1 MSFASTA
8 RRALGGAVAFAAV
21 GSMGFALPAM
31 AKPQSEPRNI
41 IVMIGDGMGFNHV
54 DAASL
59 YEHGKS
65 NWQIEGKPGA
75 GDKIAKQD
83 GYGKTPSQVY
93 ENFDV
98 QLSMKHPSLDSPE
111 YKSEDAWG
119 DFDWAN
125 NNPTDS
131 AASGTALATGNKTH
145 NGYLG
150 VDGNKAPVKNAAEHA
165 HETGRATGVV
175 SSVPFGHATPAA
187 WGAHVESRK
196 ENHKIAQ
203 QMIDGPLDVIMGAGH
218 PKFDDNAQPR
228 NAEWTWLT
236 EEQYTGLQKDGS
248 DRAFVED
255 SKGIEAIARG
265 ENVPERLFGLA
276 PVAETLQFNRSSLE
290 DAEPRNSNEGRSDGQ
305 PIKGDAPKPGEAKKN
320 DVVSLEDMTKAAL
333 NVLSQDEDGFFTMIE
348 GGAVDWAG
356 HANATVGNIEEV
368 NDFNKSVEAVT
379 EWVEKNSSWDET
391 LVIVTA
397 DHETGYLN
405 GAVNGAADEGSANE
419 DANDEGAADD
429 STAGEGTADEGTAT
443 PAAFAAP
450 AAAAPAPAD
459 EGTADTKQW
468 APMTGKKGAL
478 PIDSWNS
485 GDHTNHLVP
494 FFAKGA
500 GADSVSDHVKG
511 TDPVRGD
518 YIDNTDVAKLSFDL
532 MKETSDDPSG
542 KPEDGG
548 ADQPAEEPGKEDQ
561 QGDDA
566 RGTEQTENDD
576 ASADSNDDPSQA
588 PAAAGSGPNT
598 GGALPRT
605 GTEIGA
611 AAAIAAGLLATGT
624 AAVIAGRRKRATTD
638 A

>member
-1 MSFASTA
+1 
-8 RRALGGAVAFAAV
+8 
-21 GSMGFALPAM
+21 MGFAAPGM
-31 AKPQSEPRNI
+31 AEPQTEPRNVI
-41 IVMIGDGMGFNHV
+41 IMIGDGMGFNHV
-54 DAASL
+54 DASSL
-59 YEHGKS
+59 YNNGKT

-75 GDKIAKQD
+75 GDKITKQD
-83 GYGKTPSQVY
+83 GYGETPSQVY

-125 NNPTDS
+125 NKPTDS
-131 AASGTALATGNKTH
+131 AASGTALATGQKTH

-150 VDGNKAPVKNAAEHA
+150 VDGDKNPIKNAAEHA

-203 QMIDGPLDVIMGAGH
+203 QMIDGSLDVIMGAGH
-218 PKFDDNAQPR
+218 PKFDDDAQPR
-228 NAEWTWLT
+228 EAEWAWLT
-236 EEQYTGLQKDGS
+236 EEQYAGLQKDGS
-248 DRAFVED
+248 GRTFVED
-255 SKGIEAIARG
+255 TKGIEAIARG

-290 DAEPRNSNEGRSDGQ
+290 EAEPRNKGKGRTDGQ
-305 PIKGDAPKPGEAKKN
+305 PIEGEAPKPGEAKKN
-320 DVVSLEDMTKAAL
+320 DVVSLENMTKAAL

-348 GGAVDWAG
+348 GGAIDWAG
-356 HANATVGNIEEV
+356 HANATVGNIEEMD
-368 NDFNKSVEAVT
+368 DFNKSVEAVT
-379 EWVEKNSSWDET
+379 EWVEKNSSWEET

-405 GAVNGAADEGSANE
+405 GAVNGTA
-419 DANDEGAADD
+419 DEGAA
-429 STAGEGTADEGTAT
+429 GEGN
-443 PAAFAAP
+443 AAP
-450 AAAAPAPAD
+450 AAAAPAPAE
-459 EGTADTKQW
+459 EGAASTKQW
-468 APMTGKKGAL
+468 APMTGTKGTL

-485 GDHTNHLVP
+485 PQHTNHLVP

-500 GADSVSDHVKG
+500 GADTINGHVKG

-518 YIDNTDVAKLSFDL
+518 YIDNTDVAKISFDL
-532 MKETSDDPSG
+532 MKETSDDPTDKPG
-542 KPEDGG
+542 EKPEDGD
-548 ADQPAEEPGKEDQ
+548 ADQPAEEPGKEEQ
-561 QGDDA
+561 PGDDEQG
-566 RGTEQTENDD
+566 REQTENDEE
-576 ASADSNDDPSQA
+576 SADSDDDPSEA
-588 PAAAGSGPNT
+588 PAAAGSGSNT

-611 AAAIAAGLLATGT
+611 AAAIAAGLLAAGT
-624 AAVIAGRRKRATTD
+624 AAVVAGRRKRATTD

>member
-21 GSMGFALPAM
+21 GSMGFTAPAM
-31 AKPQSEPRNI
+31 AETQSEPRNVI
-41 IVMIGDGMGFNHV
+41 IMIGDGMGFNHV
-54 DAASL
+54 DASSL
-59 YEHGKS
+59 YSNGKT
-65 NWQIEGKPGA
+65 NWQIDGKPGA

-83 GYGKTPSQVY
+83 GYGETPSQVY

-119 DFDWAN
+119 DFDWAKN
-125 NNPTDS
+125 KPTDS
-131 AASGTALATGNKTH
+131 AASGTALATGKKTH

-150 VDGNKAPVKNAAEHA
+150 VDGDKNAVKNAAEHA

-203 QMIDGPLDVIMGAGH
+203 QMIDGSLDVIMGAGH
-218 PKFDDNAQPR
+218 PKFDDDAQPR
-228 NAEWTWLT
+228 DAKWDWLT

-248 DRAFVED
+248 GRTFVED

-290 DAEPRNSNEGRSDGQ
+290 AAEPRNNGKGRTEGQ
-305 PIKGDAPKPGEAKKN
+305 PFEGDAPKPGEAKKN

-348 GGAVDWAG
+348 GGAIDWAG
-356 HANATVGNIEEV
+356 HANATVGNIEEMD
-368 NDFNKSVEAVT
+368 DFNKSVEAVT
-379 EWVEKNSSWDET
+379 EWVEKNSSWEET

-405 GAVNGAADEGSANE
+405 GAVNNNTDEGATDGATDGATEGATDGAADEGSATP
-419 DANDEGAADD
+419 AA
-429 STAGEGTADEGTAT
+429 AGEGN
-443 PAAFAAP
+443 AAP
-450 AAAAPAPAD
+450 AAAAPAPAE
-459 EGTADTKQW
+459 EGTASTKQW
-468 APMTGKKGAL
+468 APMTGEKGAL
-478 PIDSWNS
+478 PVDSWNS

-500 GADSVSDHVKG
+500 GADTINGHVKG

-518 YIDNTDVAKLSFDL
+518 YIDNTDVAKISFDL

-542 KPEDGG
+542 KPEEGG

-566 RGTEQTENDD
+566 RENEQTENDD
-576 ASADSNDDPSQA
+576 ASADSDDDPSQA
-588 PAAAGSGPNT
+588 PAAADSGSNT
-598 GGALPRT
+598 GGSLPRT

-611 AAAIAAGLLATGT
+611 AAAVAAGLLAAGT
-624 AAVIAGRRKRATTD
+624 AAVVAGRRKRATTD

>member
-8 RRALGGAVAFAAV
+8 RRALGGAVAAAAV
-21 GSMGFALPAM
+21 GSMGFAAPGLAE
-31 AKPQSEPRNI
+31 PQTEPRNVI
-41 IVMIGDGMGFNHV
+41 IMIGDGMGFNHV
-54 DAASL
+54 DASSL
-59 YEHGKS
+59 YNNGKT

-75 GDKIAKQD
+75 GDKITKQD
-83 GYGKTPSQVY
+83 GYGETPSQVY

-125 NNPTDS
+125 NKPTDS
-131 AASGTALATGNKTH
+131 AASGTALATGQKTH

-150 VDGNKAPVKNAAEHA
+150 VDGDKNPIKNAAEHA

-203 QMIDGPLDVIMGAGH
+203 QMIDGSLDVIMGAGH
-218 PKFDDNAQPR
+218 PKFDDDAQPR
-228 NAEWTWLT
+228 EAEWAWLT
-236 EEQYTGLQKDGS
+236 EEQYAGLQKDGS
-248 DRAFVED
+248 GRTFVED

-290 DAEPRNSNEGRSDGQ
+290 EAEPRNKGKGRTDGQ
-305 PIKGDAPKPGEAKKN
+305 PIEGEAPLPGEAKKN

-333 NVLSQDEDGFFTMIE
+333 NVLSHDEDGFFTMIE
-348 GGAVDWAG
+348 GGAIDWAG
-356 HANATVGNIEEV
+356 HANATVGNIEEMD
-368 NDFNKSVEAVT
+368 DFNKSVEAVT
-379 EWVEKNSSWDET
+379 EWVEKNSSWEET

-405 GAVNGAADEGSANE
+405 GAVNGGADDGATDGATDGAVDEGATQGAADEGN
-419 DANDEGAADD
+419 
-429 STAGEGTADEGTAT
+429 
-443 PAAFAAP
+443 AAP
-450 AAAAPAPAD
+450 AAAAPAPAE
-459 EGTADTKQW
+459 EGATSTEQW
-468 APMTGKKGAL
+468 APMTGTKGTL

-485 GDHTNHLVP
+485 PQHTNHLVP

-500 GADSVSDHVKG
+500 GADTINGHVKG

-518 YIDNTDVAKLSFDL
+518 YIDNTDVAKISFDL
-532 MKETSDDPSG
+532 MKETSDDPTDKPG
-542 KPEDGG
+542 ENPEDGD
-548 ADQPAEEPGKEDQ
+548 ADQPAEEPGKEEQ
-561 QGDDA
+561 PGDDEQG
-566 RGTEQTENDD
+566 REQTENDEE
-576 ASADSNDDPSQA
+576 SADSDDDPSEA
-588 PAAAGSGPNT
+588 PAAAGSGSNT

-611 AAAIAAGLLATGT
+611 AAAIAAGLLAAGT
-624 AAVIAGRRKRATTD
+624 AAVVAGRRKRATTD

>member
-1 MSFASTA
+1 M
-8 RRALGGAVAFAAV
+8 
-21 GSMGFALPAM
+21 
-31 AKPQSEPRNI
+31 
-41 IVMIGDGMGFNHV
+41 
-54 DAASL
+54 
-59 YEHGKS
+59 
-65 NWQIEGKPGA
+65 
-75 GDKIAKQD
+75 
-83 GYGKTPSQVY
+83 
-93 ENFDV
+93 

-125 NNPTDS
+125 NKPTDS
-131 AASGTALATGNKTH
+131 AASGTALATGQKTH

-150 VDGNKAPVKNAAEHA
+150 VDGDKNPIKNAAEHA

-203 QMIDGPLDVIMGAGH
+203 QMIDGSLDVVMGAGH
-218 PKFDDNAQPR
+218 PKFDDDAKPR
-228 NAEWTWLT
+228 EAEWTWLP
-236 EEQYTGLQKDGS
+236 EDQYAGLQKDGS
-248 DRAFVED
+248 GRTFVED
-255 SKGIEAIARG
+255 TKGIEAIARG
-265 ENVPERLFGLA
+265 ENVPERLFGFA

-290 DAEPRNSNEGRSDGQ
+290 EAEPRNTNEGRTDGQ
-305 PIKGDAPKPGEAKKN
+305 PIEGEAPKPGEAKKN

-348 GGAVDWAG
+348 GGAIDWAG
-356 HANATVGNIEEV
+356 HANATVGNIEEM

-379 EWVEKNSSWDET
+379 EWVEKNSSWEET

-405 GAVNGAADEGSANE
+405 GAVNGTA
-419 DANDEGAADD
+419 DEGAADG
-429 STAGEGTADEGTAT
+429 STDGAADDGAAEGAAGEGN
-443 PAAFAAP
+443 AAP
-450 AAAAPAPAD
+450 AAAAPAPAE
-459 EGTADTKQW
+459 EGAASTKQW
-468 APMTGKKGAL
+468 APMTGTKGTL

-485 GDHTNHLVP
+485 PQHTNHLVP

-500 GADSVSDHVKG
+500 GADSVSDRIKG

-532 MKETSDDPSG
+532 MKEASDDPTDKPG
-542 KPEDGG
+542 EKPENGG
-548 ADQPAEEPGKEDQ
+548 ADQPAEEPGKEEQ
-561 QGDDA
+561 PGDDEQG
-566 RGTEQTENDD
+566 REQTENDD
-576 ASADSNDDPSQA
+576 ASADSDDDPSDA
-588 PAAAGSGPNT
+588 PAAAGSSSNT

-605 GTEIGA
+605 GTEIGT
-611 AAAIAAGLLATGT
+611 AAAIAAGLLAAGT
-624 AAVIAGRRKRATTD
+624 AAVVAGRRKRAATD